1 VTSPS
6 DILVV
11 GACPAADAGPFYRA
25 LIRAAGTVLA
35 ADGGLDVCLSAGR
48 RPDICLGD
56 FDSADP
62 VALASVA
69 AAGTVVVRFP
79 AEKDATDLDLAV
91 DHVRSM
97 GASSVALTAAFSG
110 RLDHTIA
117 ALGTLVRAA
126 DLGAVATDPGMT
138 AYALAAPDND
148 RLALRLPAKTVVSI
162 IAFEPGTVVSAEGFR
177 YPLRRASLPTHSSLG
192 VSNVVVQSSQTITVH
207 AGKVVVMALHTLDD
221 PWGTEPGRQV
231 R

>member
-1 VTSPS
+1 VTAPS
-6 DILVV
+6 GVLVV
-11 GACPAADAGPFYRA
+11 GACPAPDAEPFYHA
-25 LIRAAGTVLA
+25 LISSAGTVLA

-69 AAGTVVVRFP
+69 AAGTLVVRFP

-91 DHVRSM
+91 DHVRGM
-97 GASSVALTAAFSG
+97 GASPVLLTAAFSG

-117 ALGTLVRAA
+117 ALGTLVRAV
-126 DLGAVATDPGMT
+126 DLRAVAAEPGMT
-138 AYALAAPDND
+138 AYPLSTPDNNH
-148 RLALRLPAKTVVSI
+148 LELHLPVGTVVSI
-162 IAFEPGTVVSAEGFR
+162 IAFEPGTMVSAEGLR
-177 YPLRRASLPTHSSLG
+177 YPLRQTSLLAHSSLG
-192 VSNVVVQSSQTITVH
+192 VSNVVVHPWQTVTVH
-207 AGKVVVMALHTLDD
+207 AGTAVVMALRTLDD